1 MATTTAHGYQ
11 CVVAAVRPGTL
22 AVMPDCS
29 SLRAATD
36 RLAGRFRALPQSR
49 LRGGAG
55 AAGLDLARWLS
66 ARAQELEFP
75 GREPLTM
82 PDDGLFVVGDQIAV
96 SGHDLAAALTDHRD
110 APGTQAGSDL
120 LAESLRRVAET
131 AALV

>member
-1 MATTTAHGYQ
+1 
-11 CVVAAVRPGTL
+11 
-22 AVMPDCS
+22 MPDCS

-49 LRGGAG
+49 LQGGAG

-75 GREPLTM
+75 GREPLLM

-96 SGHDLAAALTDHRD
+96 SGHDLAAALTDYRD